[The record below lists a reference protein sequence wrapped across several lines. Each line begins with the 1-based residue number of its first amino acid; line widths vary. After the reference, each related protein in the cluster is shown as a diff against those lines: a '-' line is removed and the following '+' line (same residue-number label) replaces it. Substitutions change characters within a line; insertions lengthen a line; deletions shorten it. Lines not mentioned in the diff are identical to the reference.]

1 MKMHLLIK
9 YAFAALLLVGANS
22 AYSSTL
28 WFWSHSQSSLTK
40 YATIYDACAPSVA
53 EFCGAYPNA
62 CYVPASSAANP
73 RLTPSP
79 YGGCQYYD
87 ATHTA
92 KTLTP
97 MVQTTGTCPSGY
109 VDNGSGLCEVYVP
122 PAYTCEANRAM
133 YAQVSKLPDGSF
145 PDTLCQ
151 AQTAGETNYCTYASD
166 TVAISPN
173 DSMSILYITPES
185 PISCSTPDTA
195 EIIRLPFT
203 PSSFTAQLTEQD
215 TRVVS
220 SEDSFLP
227 PESVCVSN
235 GDGTNTCTTIS
246 ETVQNTI
253 EGKGTQTSSDGDIS
267 TQTTTQGDTTTKTT
281 TNTQVDDGNGNTYVT
296 IRGATS
302 TTAGGSTTTTH
313 DANASTSTTETV
325 PAGLTKTVTSTE
337 TTTTNADGTTTKTTT
352 TDTATKPTDATA
364 DGNCGAPNQP
374 ACSVSL
380 GPDTELIFP
389 KNNVWVNPDGELA
402 LAMDAAFNDNKVKSD
417 SLDNYI
423 LEKPPFDFTSLGGT
437 TCDPSMGAYTY
448 HGVDSNFLTGFCILH
463 DQTIRPALYWFFAGL
478 TFIFVF
484 NRFNRLSEIVASS

>member
-1 MKMHLLIK
+1 MKMHSLIR
-9 YAFAALLLVGANS
+9 YALAALLLVGANS
-22 AYSSTL
+22 SYASNVWTMNSNLVSGPFFISQQASCQNWFDGLWSSPDTL
-28 WFWSHSQSSLTK
+28 LVTL
-40 YATIYDACAPSVA
+40 
-53 EFCGAYPNA
+53 
-62 CYVPASSAANP
+62 AANGLTAECK
-73 RLTPSP
+73 RLRNGYINS
-79 YGGCQYYD
+79 Y
-87 ATHTA
+87 A
-92 KTLTP
+92 
-97 MVQTTGTCPSGY
+97 VTTYLVNQACPSGY
-109 VDNGSGLCEVYVP
+109 EDNGAGQCVIP
-122 PAYTCEANRAM
+122 TPYTCEANRAM

-151 AQTAGETNYCTYASD
+151 AQTAGDTNYCTYASD

-173 DSMSILYITPES
+173 DTMSILYITPEA
-185 PISCSTPDTA
+185 PISCTTPDEA

-220 SEDSFLP
+220 SEDTFLP
-227 PESVCVSN
+227 AESVCVSN

-253 EGKGTQTSSDGDIS
+253 EGKGTQTSSDGSIS
-267 TQTTTQGDTTTKTT
+267 TQKTSDGNTTTKTT
-281 TNTQVDDGNGNTYVT
+281 TNTQVDDGKGNTIIQV
-296 IRGATS
+296 RGSTS
-302 TTAGGSTTTTH
+302 HTTGGSTTTTH
-313 DANASTSTTETV
+313 DADAVTSTTTTV
-325 PAGLTKTVTSTE
+325 PAGETLTVTSTE

-352 TDTATKPTDATA
+352 TDTATKPTDSTA
-364 DGNCGAPNQP
+364 EGNCGAPDQP
-374 ACSVSL
+374 ACAVSL
-380 GPDTELIFP
+380 GPDTDLIFP

-402 LAMDAAFNDNKVKSD
+402 QAMDAAFNDNKVKSD
-417 SLDNYI
+417 SLDNYL